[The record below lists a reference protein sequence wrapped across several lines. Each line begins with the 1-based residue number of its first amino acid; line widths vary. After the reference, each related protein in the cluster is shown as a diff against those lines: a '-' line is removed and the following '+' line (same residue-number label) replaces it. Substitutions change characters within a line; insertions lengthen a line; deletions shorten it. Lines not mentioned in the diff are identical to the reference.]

1 MGNSGATTC
10 GGWSKCPS
18 RKFYL
23 ELKKVFKK
31 LREALSDSD
40 TDDFAV
46 SAYERNLKLF
56 SQPHLEYI
64 LIRQFQR
71 IRRVEQ
77 PNDQP
82 IVWATTVWRQNQHA
96 RKACIIRFDP
106 VVEVNAQPEDTSTT
120 PSGHTFVEV
129 EQQKIAL
136 TSDNFWVIIK
146 SANVEVSFYDVF
158 GLRIILQFIS
168 HAHRVKKGIS
178 LKVAKV
184 VLFIEGLNITTDVD
198 AKVFWGDVDKV
209 KNFFK
214 NGLFKNNKRM
224 IDGHLDSDSNLL
236 QLKNRCANDD
246 KLKAVWDAVF
256 QTIDYSQVERVY
268 AAASRK
274 EFDPTLPEFSI
285 LEDPGSA
292 AGLEIDGKL
301 TNDDTPLAPVVAIA
315 AKEGILT
322 RKLIQRLAKLRFAW
336 QMNRLRFG
344 SIVIARG
351 EYRNSKDAN
360 TELATIHQ
368 FSTAASR
375 MSLSKIGSETVQS
388 QAIPIQP
395 QL

>member
-40 TDDFAV
+40 TNDFAV
-46 SAYERNLKLF
+46 SAYEQNLKLF

-71 IRRVEQ
+71 IRSVEQ
-77 PNDQP
+77 ANDQP

-106 VVEVNAQPEDTSTT
+106 VVEVNAQPEDTSTN
-120 PSGHTFVEV
+120 PSGHAFVEL

-146 SANVEVSFYDVF
+146 SANVGVSFYDVF

-168 HAHRVKKGIS
+168 NAHRVKTGIS

-184 VLFIEGLNITTDVD
+184 VQFIEGLNITTDVE
-198 AKVFWGDVDKV
+198 AKVFWGDGGKV

-214 NGLFKNNKRM
+214 NGLFNNNKRK
-224 IDGHLDSDSNLL
+224 IDSHLDSDSNLL
-236 QLKNRCANDD
+236 QLKNRCANDE
-246 KLKAVWDAVF
+246 KLKKVWDAVF
-256 QTIDYSQVERVY
+256 QTIDYSQVEKVY
-268 AAASRK
+268 AAALRK
-274 EFDPTLPEFSI
+274 EYDPTLPEFSI

-292 AGLEIDGKL
+292 AGSEIDGKL
-301 TNDDTPLAPVVAIA
+301 TNDDTPLAPVVKIA

-322 RKLIQRLAKLRFAW
+322 RKLIQRLARLRFAW
-336 QMNRLRFG
+336 EKNRLRFG

-351 EYRNSKDAN
+351 DYRNSKDAN
-360 TELATIHQ
+360 TELATFHE

-375 MSLSKIGSETVQS
+375 MSFSIIGLTTVQS
-388 QAIPIQP
+388 QSEP
-395 QL
+395 